1 MRAIETYVGLHNGIS
16 PTYRELEKMTGLI
29 RPMLQKH
36 IRMLVRFGY
45 LTENTPPKVN
55 SFPKPGRKWK
65 LTKKRYFDDFQ

>member
-1 MRAIETYVGLHNGIS
+1 MRAIETYLGLHNGIS

-45 LTENTPPKVN
+45 LVEVTPVKPR